1 MDKSILEQVTTL
13 VQTHGL
19 STAIVIVL
27 IVLLIMLTKSKYFAD
42 IGMKLFNK
50 LIGDKFKRSKDKD
63 DKADDNNVS
72 PMVIEVRESDI
83 INHEI
88 FNHID
93 FWLYSEMPTKDFSS
107 KYRTVVFRKYLH
119 IYYKSYKDNL
129 HVFVNS
135 GKYKKM
141 DDSELRQALLK
152 LITDTIFKYES
163 EMSIVGIPAVII
175 QKMKAKNNDTLNLT
189 IDLINSIC
197 DSKFYNSQNNLLKVF
212 SLLNIVLSILENT
225 MSNSTTVCN
234 SINGELKGF
243 TMDGFTEG
251 KDD

>member
-1 MDKSILEQVTTL
+1 MDGSLIEQIMSLIDGYGLPTTI
-13 VQTHGL
+13 
-19 STAIVIVL
+19 IVIL
-27 IVLLIMLTKSKYFAD
+27 IVLLITLTKSKYFTD
-42 IGMKLFNK
+42 ITVNFFTK
-50 LIGDKFKRSKDKD
+50 LINSKFKKKNKKKDGGEG
-63 DKADDNNVS
+63 NPS
-72 PMVIEVRESDI
+72 PTVIQVRESDV

-93 FWLYSEMPTKDFSS
+93 FWVYSELPTKEFSS

-119 IYYKSYKDNL
+119 IYYKAYKDTL

-135 GKYKKM
+135 GKYKEM
-141 DDSELRQALLK
+141 DDSELRQALMK

-163 EMSIVGIPAVII
+163 EMEFVGIPAVII

-197 DSKFYNSQNNLLKVF
+197 DSRFYNSENNLLKVL
-212 SLLNIVLSILENT
+212 SLLNIILSILENT
-225 MSNSTTVCN
+225 ISNSEEVCN
-234 SINGELKGF
+234 GINGELKGY

-251 KDD
+251 ED